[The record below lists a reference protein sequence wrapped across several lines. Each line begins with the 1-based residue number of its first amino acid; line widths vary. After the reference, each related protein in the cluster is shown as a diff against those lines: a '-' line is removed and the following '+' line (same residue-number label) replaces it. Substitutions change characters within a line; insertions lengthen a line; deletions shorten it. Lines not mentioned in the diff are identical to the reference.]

1 MLIKT
6 RLVANAGIAIV
17 AFVVLIVF
25 AQYNLFITERT
36 VTTIYDDRVV
46 PLGQLKKIADA
57 YAVNIIDAVNKAN
70 GGIKTRNEALADIVD
85 ARRTIEREW
94 RAYIA
99 TKLTADESRLVD
111 KASNQFK
118 EADRAIAELEN
129 YLRGAGDPINGQLN
143 QYDGALYAQIDP
155 ISTTIADLI
164 QLQLDVAKTARDQ
177 VHANYLTTSMIF
189 WMVGLLLIA
198 VVLFSSWKTHQAIAA
213 PLTRFQ
219 QGMARVQNHLD
230 LGTRVDIHSNDELGQ
245 LAAAFNDMLG
255 HFREVVKNVLA
266 SASETSRIAGSV
278 AMATG
283 QVRKS
288 SDLQHQETDQIATA
302 STEMSAT
309 ISEIARNATA
319 ASDAA
324 NLANDATQNG
334 NRQVT
339 NVVDA
344 IRTLSEN
351 IEQTAS
357 VINQLD
363 AYSAEIGKVLDVI
376 RAIAEQTNLLA
387 LNAAIEAAR
396 AGEQGRG
403 FAVVADEVRNLA
415 QRTQEST
422 KEITLIIENLQQGS
436 QNAVQ
441 NMMNSSKQTQ
451 STGEQ
456 AERAYQSLDKIREA
470 NQTILDMTMQI
481 ATATE
486 EQATVAESITH
497 NVVKLRDLSMDSAKL
512 VQEAG
517 DASVSL
523 SAVAE
528 ELNQTAHRFNV

>member
-1 MLIKT
+1 MLIRT

-17 AFVVLIVF
+17 AFVFLIVF
-25 AQYNLFITERT
+25 AQYNLFVTERT
-36 VTTIYDDRVV
+36 VTTIYDDRVI

-70 GGIKTRNEALADIVD
+70 GGSMSRTEALNEIGK
-85 ARRTIEREW
+85 ARKIIDREW
-94 RAYIA
+94 QAYVA
-99 TKLTADESRLVD
+99 TKLTSEETRLVD
-111 KASNQFK
+111 KARNQFK
-118 EADRAIAELEN
+118 EANQAIADVEN
-129 YLRGAGDPINGQLN
+129 YLRSASDPISGQLN
-143 QYDGALYAQIDP
+143 QHDGALYAQIDP

-164 QLQLDVAKTARDQ
+164 QLQLDVAKTARDE
-177 VHANYLTTSMIF
+177 VHASYLATTTIF
-189 WMVGLLLIA
+189 WLVGLLLIA
-198 VVLFSSWKTHQAIAA
+198 VLVFSSWKTHRAIAT
-213 PLTRFQ
+213 PLERFQ
-219 QGMARVQNHLD
+219 RGMSRVQSHLD
-230 LGTRVDIHSNDELGQ
+230 LSTRIDINSNDELGQ

-255 HFREVVKNVLA
+255 HFREVVKNVLE
-266 SASETSRIAGSV
+266 SAAESSRIASNV
-278 AMATG
+278 AMATSH
-283 QVRKS
+283 VRKS
-288 SDLQHQETDQIATA
+288 SNLQHQETEQIATA

-351 IEQTAS
+351 IEQTAT

-376 RAIAEQTNLLA
+376 RSIAEQTNLLA

-436 QNAVQ
+436 QSAVQ

-486 EQATVAESITH
+486 EQATVAESISH
-497 NVVKLRDLSMDSAKL
+497 NVVKLRDLSMDSAQL
-512 VQEAG
+512 IQDAGEA
-517 DASVSL
+517 STSL

-528 ELNQTAHRFNV
+528 ELNQTAHKFNV

>member
-1 MLIKT
+1 MLIRT
-6 RLVANAGIAIV
+6 RLIANAGIAIV
-17 AFVVLIVF
+17 AFVFLIVF

-36 VTTIYDDRVV
+36 VTTIYDDRVI

-70 GGIKTRNEALADIVD
+70 GGLVSRTDALNEIGK
-85 ARRTIEREW
+85 ARKIIDREW
-94 RAYIA
+94 QAYVA
-99 TKLTADESRLVD
+99 TKLTSEEARLVD
-111 KASNQFK
+111 KAQDQFK
-118 EADRAIAELEN
+118 EANRAIADVEN
-129 YLRGAGDPINGQLN
+129 YLRGAGDPITGQLN
-143 QYDGALYAQIDP
+143 QHDGALYEQIDP

-164 QLQLDVAKTARDQ
+164 QLQLDVAKTARDE
-177 VHANYLTTSMIF
+177 VHASYLATTTIF
-189 WMVGLLLIA
+189 WLVGLLLIA
-198 VVLFSSWKTHQAIAA
+198 VLAFSSWKTHRAIAT
-213 PLTRFQ
+213 PLERFQ
-219 QGMARVQNHLD
+219 RGMSRVQSHLD
-230 LGTRVDIHSNDELGQ
+230 LGTRIDINSNDELGQ
-245 LAAAFNDMLG
+245 LATAFNDMLG
-255 HFREVVKNVLA
+255 HFREVVKNVLE
-266 SASETSRIAGSV
+266 SAAESSRIASNV
-278 AMATG
+278 AMATSH
-283 QVRKS
+283 VRKS

-351 IEQTAS
+351 IEQTAN

-376 RAIAEQTNLLA
+376 RSIAEQTNLLA

-436 QNAVQ
+436 QSAVQ

-486 EQATVAESITH
+486 EQATVAESISH
-497 NVVKLRDLSMDSAKL
+497 NVVKLRDLSMDSAQL
-512 VQEAG
+512 IQDAGEA
-517 DASVSL
+517 STSL

-528 ELNQTAHRFNV
+528 ELNQTAHKFNV